1 LTTVTMSQEEI
12 NKDLGHYL
20 HDKKTQPFW
29 SNMFREK
36 QEVRNEIKEELEH
49 TDDHMNPEDKKELE
63 HIEQKIE
70 EVDKIGEEVEETIE
84 KEKEGLLTK
93 FFKKLRSTRTAPEM
107 DEEEMASTVESG
119 DEEMKQFLKT
129 MHRWITQL
137 PPEKQ
142 QEFKSSED
150 FKVYTDMLRKYNLI
164 KE

>member
-1 LTTVTMSQEEI
+1 
-12 NKDLGHYL
+12 
-20 HDKKTQPFW
+20 
-29 SNMFREK
+29 
-36 QEVRNEIKEELEH
+36 
-49 TDDHMNPEDKKELE
+49 
-63 HIEQKIE
+63 
-70 EVDKIGEEVEETIE
+70 
-84 KEKEGLLTK
+84 
-93 FFKKLRSTRTAPEM
+93 M